1 MDVEVSGLHIEQTTR
16 TTDAFWMMMMY
27 NDHLDN
33 AVDLYSGEMKACGK
47 PSGLAIVSSQTC
59 MSCDPDAHS

>member
-1 MDVEVSGLHIEQTTR
+1 ML
-16 TTDAFWMMMMY
+16 FWMMMY

-47 PSGLAIVSSQTC
+47 PSDCCIFSIFPNVPVLWK
-59 MSCDPDAHS
+59 DDLDAHS